1 MFVSLQGFHLFVLQG
16 EHFAKFLGHCRL
28 ILMGYAT
35 KYLSL
40 DMCHAELGSLRKGST
55 DGILYALQRIG
66 NDKVNPF
73 DTPFLQRLKLLFPA
87 YDPFRGMIHYGEHL
101 PASVLQ
107 YTQHGIV
114 SILAYLPVPAG
125 GDEGGVNVDGQV
137 MRGQGTAEPQL
148 NVLTATPGQ
157 IGNLLPAVSAA
168 IDAVG
173 DLTYLLRSKS
183 LGVEKVEQ
191 PRTFLALIA
200 YQAQENGIEVA
211 AAGDV

>member
-1 MFVSLQGFHLFVLQG
+1 
-16 EHFAKFLGHCRL
+16 
-28 ILMGYAT
+28 
-35 KYLSL
+35 
-40 DMCHAELGSLRKGST
+40 
-55 DGILYALQRIG
+55 
-66 NDKVNPF
+66 
-73 DTPFLQRLKLLFPA
+73 
-87 YDPFRGMIHYGEHL
+87 
-101 PASVLQ
+101 
-107 YTQHGIV
+107 
-114 SILAYLPVPAG
+114 
-125 GDEGGVNVDGQV
+125 

-157 IGNLLPAVSAA
+157 IGDLLPAVSAA

-211 AAGDV
+211 AAGERAGKTQSRDCTNGENGNHCIAHCRLR